1 MKDPEEI
8 FVVVYQTDQLSHPD
22 GHYFTEYDKALKQ
35 ARREIGFWGED
46 NNMVTHVEPIYAT
59 YPDGRGGDIK
69 QLWGYRAEKQNGEI
83 MCEGKVYSLVK
94 SHVGD

>member
-8 FVVVYQTDQLSHPD
+8 FVVVYQTDHLSHPD
-22 GHYFTEYDKALKQ
+22 GHYFDDYDKALKQ
-35 ARREIGFWGED
+35 ARYEIGYWGED
-46 NNMVTHVEPIYAT
+46 HNMVTRTEPIYSVD
-59 YPDGRGGDIK
+59 YDEHGKKIK
-69 QLWGYRAEKQNGEI
+69 TLWGYRAETPDGEI